1 MEGGLL
7 SLKWNNHR
15 STFFHVLS
23 TVRKKESYCDVTLAC
38 DGKFY
43 PVHKIVLATCSD
55 YFEQIFERTSPM
67 CKTPV
72 IVLKD
77 IRHEDLEALLNYMY
91 VGEVN
96 VLQTE
101 LSGLIKAAECLRIK
115 GLAVPDEAPSE
126 HETFHDNKRNL
137 GRSSDEPETKRL
149 RPEVLSVPQRTSYL
163 LSDKNARDR
172 EISRPHIGFREPY
185 REPPRAR
192 DTLNLPSPSTSPIPP
207 SPDTRT
213 PNSGTVEPASEVAK
227 LTNESPAQELNTEGS
242 GLATAQTSESSDREL
257 VVDDR
262 VVKEE
267 PQDDYSEAEE
277 TKESIRSVESD
288 SGVTYPLPAGDHS
301 NSNLSGKSENTGFIR
316 TSQPQT
322 MEDLVA
328 HVLPGTSG
336 LQGNSWEGSDRN
348 LLGRPFEGY
357 SGSQVRGPQ
366 MGPRGRSSTT
376 VQRDLLNQTEL
387 LSQAVTQTLQNA
399 HVCPICGH
407 LARQRKDLKKHL
419 RIHTGEKPYVCLWCP
434 YRSTQN
440 SNLRT
445 HIRRVHS
452 RPHRSTEKS
461 QAVPTQREPDETFRR
476 SSFVD

>member
-126 HETFHDNKRNL
+126 HETFHDNKRNI
-137 GRSSDEPETKRL
+137 GRSSDEPESKRL

-185 REPPRAR
+185 RESPRAL
-192 DTLNLPSPSTSPIPP
+192 DALNLPSPSTSPIPP

-213 PNSGTVEPASEVAK
+213 PNSGTVEPASEVTK
-227 LTNESPAQELNTEGS
+227 LSNESPAQESNTKGS
-242 GLATAQTSESSDREL
+242 GLSTAQASESSDREL

-288 SGVTYPLPAGDHS
+288 SGVSYPLPAGDHS
-301 NSNLSGKSENTGFIR
+301 NSNISGKSENTGFIR

-336 LQGNSWEGSDRN
+336 LQGNSWEGSERN

-366 MGPRGRSSTT
+366 MGSWNISSGGHAADQYGM
-376 VQRDLLNQTEL
+376 VDNSLQQKQLFCGQCSYKARDRANLRR
-387 LSQAVTQTLQNA
+387 
-399 HVCPICGH
+399 H
-407 LARQRKDLKKHL
+407 K
-419 RIHTGEKPYVCLWCP
+419 RIHTGEKPYGCNYCSYQSNQSNNVKAHIKRLHRE
-434 YRSTQN
+434 RSAHQ
-440 SNLRT
+440 SE
-445 HIRRVHS
+445 VH
-452 RPHRSTEKS
+452 EEDVM
-461 QAVPTQREPDETFRR
+461 QM
-476 SSFVD
+476 

>member
-242 GLATAQTSESSDREL
+242 GLATAQASESSDREL

-366 MGPRGRSSTT
+366 MVGMMAVAATVGGDHNVGSGSGGAFGHNSSGPLVCQYCNKSSFYSP
-376 VQRDLLNQTEL
+376 RDLERHIR
-387 LSQAVTQTLQNA
+387 V
-399 HVCPICGH
+399 
-407 LARQRKDLKKHL
+407 
-419 RIHTGEKPYVCLWCP
+419 HTGEKPYKCP
-434 YRSTQN
+434 HCNYYARLKAHLKSHLLRRHETILNVAPSYHN
-440 SNLRT
+440 S
-445 HIRRVHS
+445 
-452 RPHRSTEKS
+452 
-461 QAVPTQREPDETFRR
+461 
-476 SSFVD
+476 

>member
-366 MGPRGRSSTT
+366 MDGS
-376 VQRDLLNQTEL
+376 LLWQL
-387 LSQAVTQTLQNA
+387 QSARLGSQGVP
-399 HVCPICGH
+399 CPICGH
-407 LARQRKDLKKHL
+407 VFDHKHNFL
-419 RIHTGEKPYVCLWCP
+419 NHFKIHTGEKPYACNFCS
-434 YRSTQN
+434 YRTIQKG
-440 SNLRT
+440 NLKT
-445 HIRRVHS
+445 HIRKVHKVDVS
-452 RPHRSTEKS
+452 NPDKRS
-461 QAVPTQREPDETFRR
+461 PD
-476 SSFVD
+476 FVDKPT